1 MIRRQDSLNFQNLL
15 QCTLMDLF
23 PCGVHALQKLGA
35 VGANT
40 LVGLKPWV
48 IACGSSQCTSNF
60 GEFVLNRNFGL
71 VLFAGHL
78 IC

>member
-1 MIRRQDSLNFQNLL
+1 M
-15 QCTLMDLF
+15 
-23 PCGVHALQKLGA
+23 HAYGLVSMWRARASKLGA

-48 IACGSSQCTSNF
+48 IACGSSQCTNSF
-60 GEFVLNRNFGL
+60 GEFVLNGNFGL
-71 VLFAGHL
+71 VLLAGHL